1 MWIIYQ
7 NHLPMS
13 KFQCIQNSV
22 VFKIFKISLIFI
34 VLTACT
40 EDDSSCDGGAF
51 KGNVFLNSQE
61 EVDVFGANCYSKIEG
76 NLIIGLPSQ
85 PTDIHN
91 LQPLSGLKEVVN
103 GRLAIYADK
112 LIDLKGLDNVT
123 RLDGLRIDGCTSLIT
138 LFGLNSLSQI
148 GITDVSDNS
157 NQFDPSFI
165 INYCPSLNSI
175 EALDSLKKIQN
186 FIIGG
191 TVKLE
196 SLKGLENL
204 DLVTGNLSIGYPSPH
219 GEGANVNL
227 VDYCALRHLFV
238 NGEYNSDFV
247 TIHSI
252 NFSPSIED
260 IMEGNCKK

>member
-1 MWIIYQ
+1 
-7 NHLPMS
+7 MS
-13 KFQCIQNSV
+13 KFQLIQNSI
-22 VFKIFKISLIFI
+22 VFKIFNISLIFI

-40 EDDSSCDGGAF
+40 EDDSSCDGGTF
-51 KGNVFLNSQE
+51 KGNVFLSSQE
-61 EVDVFGANCYSKIEG
+61 EIDAFGANCYSKVEG
-76 NLIIGLPSQ
+76 NLIIGLPNQ

-91 LQPLSGLKEVVN
+91 LQPISGLKEVVN

-138 LFGLNSLSQI
+138 LFGLNNLSQI
-148 GITDVSDNS
+148 GITDDIDIS

-175 EALDSLKKIQN
+175 EALNSLKKAQN

-204 DLVTGNLSIGYPSPH
+204 ELVTGNLSIGYPSIH
-219 GEGANVNL
+219 GSGANINL
-227 VDYCALRHLFV
+227 IDYCALRHLFV
-238 NGEYNSDFV
+238 NGEYISEFV

-252 NFSPSIED
+252 NFSPTIED
-260 IMEGNCKK
+260 IIDGNCKK